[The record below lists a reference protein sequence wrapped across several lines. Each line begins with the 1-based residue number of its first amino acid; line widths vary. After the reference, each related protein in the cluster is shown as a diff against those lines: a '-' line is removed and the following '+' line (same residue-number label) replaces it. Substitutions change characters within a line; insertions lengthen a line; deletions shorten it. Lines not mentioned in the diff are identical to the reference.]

1 MGLRL
6 FSLKIPEVLL
16 KEIQQ
21 EAETKQ
27 ISCSELIRQRLDV
40 SGSQIAAQSQL
51 IARVDRLEQQHSVII
66 KEIGKVAAQLESLA
80 PLIAATH
87 SSDENL
93 ARLVEILNEEKKF
106 PFGMNRN
113 FVQVATM
120 ASFTLAR
127 GTFSHAPE
135 AWEPY
140 KEEARRRA
148 FKSEG
153 DES

>member
-1 MGLRL
+1 MRLRL
-6 FSLKIPEVLL
+6 FSFKIAELL
-16 KEIQQ
+16 FREIQR

-27 ISCSELIRQRLDV
+27 ISCAELIRQRMDA
-40 SGSQIAAQSQL
+40 SSSQIAAQSQL
-51 IARVDRLEQQHSVII
+51 IARLDRLEQQLVVITE
-66 KEIGKVAAQLESLA
+66 EIGKVATALDNLTPLITATYSSGESL
-80 PLIAATH
+80 
-87 SSDENL
+87 S
-93 ARLVEILNEEKKF
+93 RLVAILDEEKKF

-127 GTFSHAPE
+127 GTFSNAPE

-148 FKSEG
+148 FKAEG
-153 DES
+153 GEP

>member
-1 MGLRL
+1 MRLRR

-16 KEIQQ
+16 EEIQR

-27 ISCSELIRQRLDV
+27 ISGAELIRQRMDA

-51 IARVDRLEQQHSVII
+51 IAKVDRLEQQLSLI
-66 KEIGKVAAQLESLA
+66 KEEIAKLAAQQESLT

-87 SSDENL
+87 SINENL
-93 ARLVEILNEEKKF
+93 SRLVELLNEEKKF

-148 FKSEG
+148 FKAEG
-153 DES
+153 GDQ

>member
-1 MGLRL
+1 MRLRR

-16 KEIQQ
+16 VEIQR
-21 EAETKQ
+21 EAESKQ
-27 ISCSELIRQRLDV
+27 ISCAELIRQRMDV
-40 SGSQIAAQSQL
+40 SGSLIAAQSQL
-51 IARVDRLEQQHSVII
+51 IARVDRLEQQLSMITE
-66 KEIGKVAAQLESLA
+66 EIGKVAAQQESLA
-80 PLIAATH
+80 PLIAATR
-87 SSDENL
+87 SSDESL

-113 FVQVATM
+113 FFQVATM

-148 FKSEG
+148 FKAEEG
-153 DES
+153 EP

>member
-1 MGLRL
+1 MRLRR

-16 KEIQQ
+16 EEIQR

-27 ISCSELIRQRLDV
+27 ISGAELIRQRMDA

-51 IARVDRLEQQHSVII
+51 IAKVDRLGQQLSLI
-66 KEIGKVAAQLESLA
+66 KEEIAKLAAQQESLT

-87 SSDENL
+87 SINENL
-93 ARLVEILNEEKKF
+93 SRLVELLNEEKKF

-127 GTFSHAPE
+127 GTFSNAPE

-148 FKSEG
+148 FKAEG
-153 DES
+153 GDQ

>member
-1 MGLRL
+1 MPGIPVSLR
-6 FSLKIPEVLL
+6 IPEDFF
-16 KEIQQ
+16 EDIQRKADKMQ
-21 EAETKQ
+21 VTV
-27 ISCSELIRQRLDV
+27 SELLRQRMTNSEDE
-40 SGSQIAAQSQL
+40 AAAASRL
-51 IARVDRLEQQHSVII
+51 SDRLDRLEQQLSAII

-93 ARLVEILNEEKKF
+93 ARLVEILNEEKRF